1 MIVLRKSPALRIACL
16 VLALGVHAAVAT
28 AFMGGAAKEPAQPPE
43 VELEIL
49 AAVTS
54 EATPVE
60 MPEVAADAM
69 QASQVSEAVS
79 GDVANMVSDFP
90 EEVSSITP
98 VETVTPP
105 DPTLTQETVEQETPA
120 ETNPVEK
127 AEATE
132 PQQTVQETEPAETAE
147 TVEPPAPQ
155 PMTEVEP
162 VEPVQQAAE
171 VSPVEPPEVM
181 PPVDLETPAVEAE
194 DAPKIAALTT
204 PIEVVEAKPR
214 VSEAARVTPKRVKEV
229 EKRKPVKQVQAKPAK
244 AKAAAKPKAQRQM
257 VAGSRE
263 SKVAKHEG
271 KSTAKRS
278 GGRMASSAY
287 RSIVQARLSA
297 RKGALQAT
305 ASRGM
310 KGYVIVSFSIGA
322 SGSVT
327 RASVSKSSGN
337 GAVDSAARAMVAS
350 TSFPPPPG
358 GSFSARLPVQVK

>member
-1 MIVLRKSPALRIACL
+1 VIVLRKSPALRIACL

-28 AFMGGAAKEPAQPPE
+28 AFMGGAAKETAPPPE

-54 EATPVE
+54 EATPVD
-60 MPEVAADAM
+60 MPEVTADAM
-69 QASQVSEAVS
+69 QASQASEAIS
-79 GDVANMVSDFP
+79 GEVANVASDVP

-105 DPTLTQETVEQETPA
+105 DPTMTKETVEQETPA
-120 ETNPVEK
+120 ETMPREEPETAEAQEAVKETEPVEK
-127 AEATE
+127 AESL
-132 PQQTVQETEPAETAE
+132 
-147 TVEPPAPQ
+147 EPPLPQ
-155 PMTEVEP
+155 PVMEAEP
-162 VEPVQQAAE
+162 VEQVQQSAE
-171 VSPVEPPEVM
+171 ASPVEPPEIM
-181 PPVDLETPAVEAE
+181 PPVDIETPAVEAE

-204 PIEVVEAKPR
+204 PIEIVEAKPR
-214 VSEAARVTPKRVKEV
+214 VSEAEPVKPKPVKEAA
-229 EKRKPVKQVQAKPAK
+229 ERKPVKQAQAKPAK
-244 AKAAAKPKAQRQM
+244 TKAAAKPKAQRQM

-263 SKVAKHEG
+263 SKVAKRDG

-297 RKGALQAT
+297 RKGALQA
-305 ASRGM
+305 AVSRGL

-322 SGSVT
+322 SGNVT

-358 GSFSARLPVQVK
+358 GSFSARLPVMVK